1 MRKSKWNTSNFA
13 RQSMSVF
20 EMLSFRLMNV
30 FRLLSFLWAMAFVS
44 GQVGATVA
52 EYNVRDF
59 GAKGDGITLD
69 TTAINAAIEAAAT
82 AGGGTVRLPS
92 GKYLSFSIRLKSNIT
107 LYLDAGC
114 TLLAAVPTKDF
125 GVYDVAEPNEW
136 DKFQDFGHSHWQN
149 SLLWGIGLEN
159 VSIVGPGHI
168 DGQGLVRYGPSP
180 KTAESVPVK
189 SVTVE
194 DGEAVL
200 VAADAKE
207 QNSPAQSARRRD
219 MTGQGNKAISL
230 KRCRNVTLRD
240 FSILNGGHMALLAT
254 GVDNLTID
262 SLKVDTNR
270 DGFDIDAC
278 RNVRVA
284 NCSVNSPHDD
294 GICLK
299 SSFGLGFARACE
311 NVTITNCQVSGY
323 DVGTFLDGTFKRTME
338 RAPDRDGPTGR
349 IKFGTESNGGF
360 KNITISNCV
369 FDRSRGL
376 AIESVDGG
384 PIEDVTISN
393 ITMREVSNS
402 PLFLRLGSRLRAP
415 ENTPVGTLRR
425 ITISNVVVS
434 DADPRYASIIA
445 GVPGHPIEDV
455 RLNNI
460 RIVYR
465 GGITMEQVA
474 EQPTALT
481 NHFFQRRPG
490 QKLPKPEELPVS
502 ERREPFDVPER
513 EAGYPEPSMFGLL
526 PSYGLFVRHAKNL
539 SISDVEFGFAKDDT
553 RPAIVLMA
561 VDGIKF
567 DNVKTQRTAG
577 AAFFVLRDVTDF
589 SARNCPQI
597 PDTRRGIVA
606 HETLK

>member
-1 MRKSKWNTSNFA
+1 MINI
-13 RQSMSVF
+13 
-20 EMLSFRLMNV
+20 LRL
-30 FRLLSFLWAMAFVS
+30 FGALWALALVS
-44 GQVGATVA
+44 GPLIAATA
-52 EYNVRDF
+52 DYNVRDF
-59 GAKGDGITLD
+59 GAKGDGVALD
-69 TTAINAAIEAAAT
+69 TAAINAAIEAAAA
-82 AGGGTVRLPS
+82 AGGGTVRLPA
-92 GKYLSFSIRLKSNIT
+92 GKYLSFSVRLKSNIA

-114 TLLAAVPTKDF
+114 TLLAATPTKDF
-125 GVYDVAEPNEW
+125 GAYDAAEPNEW
-136 DKFQDFGHSHWQN
+136 DKYQDFGHSHWQN

-159 VSIVGPGHI
+159 ISILGPGRI
-168 DGQGLVRYGPSP
+168 EGRGLVRYGPQAKPEQS
-180 KTAESVPVK
+180 TASK
-189 SVTVE
+189 DATVE
-194 DGEAVL
+194 NGEEVL
-200 VAADAKE
+200 VAADEKE
-207 QNSPAQSARRRD
+207 KKPTAQRSGRRD

-230 KRCRNVTLRD
+230 KLCRNVTLRD
-240 FSILNGGHMALLAT
+240 FSILSGGHMAVLAT

-262 SLKVDTNR
+262 NVKVDTIR

-278 RNVRVA
+278 CNVRVS

-323 DVGTFLDGTFKRTME
+323 DAGTFLDGTFKRTME

-384 PIEDVTISN
+384 PIEDVTITN

-402 PLFLRLGSRLRAP
+402 PLFLRLGSRRRAP
-415 ENTPVGTLRR
+415 ENTPVGTMRR

-434 DADPRYASIIA
+434 DADSRYASIIA

-455 RLNNI
+455 RLSNI

-465 GGITMEQVA
+465 GGLTIEQVA

-481 NHFFQRRPG
+481 NHFFQRLPG
-490 QKLPKPEELPVS
+490 QKLQKAEERPQT
-502 ERREPFDVPER
+502 EPREPFDVPER

-526 PSYGLFVRHAKNL
+526 PCYGLFVRHAKN
-539 SISDVEFGFAKDDT
+539 ISVSGVEFSFAKEDT

-567 DNVKTQRTAG
+567 DQVKAQRTGA

-589 SARNCPQI
+589 AARNCPTFSDI
-597 PDTRRGIVA
+597 CRDAVTE
-606 HETLK
+606 ETLR